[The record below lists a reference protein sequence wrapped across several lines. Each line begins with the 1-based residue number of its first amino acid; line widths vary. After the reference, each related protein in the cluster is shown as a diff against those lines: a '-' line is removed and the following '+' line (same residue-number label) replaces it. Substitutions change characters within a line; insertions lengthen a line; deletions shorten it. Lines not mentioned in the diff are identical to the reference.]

1 MKVSTDFEQSK
12 RLIKAGVPKSKSDMR
27 FSSYEYDIATGETKW
42 FGTVACSV
50 YPDSHYPSFSLS
62 VLWDIV
68 HDMDK
73 TYEFS
78 TRMSSDEL
86 IEVLVKTIEF
96 RYNYDGKDMDED

>member
-1 MKVSTDFEQSK
+1 
-12 RLIKAGVPKSKSDMR
+12 MR

-50 YPDSHYPSFSLS
+50 YPDSNYPSFSLS